1 MNVSHNTLHRN
12 NDRHRNYLI
21 SWSTNKVILRN
32 YEGVITTYQMPDRYE
47 HTACDLNCQNCKL
60 QLKLNSEE
68 SECKPIGISKLL
80 CDYEETIT
88 LVPENLEREQ
98 RNGSEEG

>member
-1 MNVSHNTLHRN
+1 MSE
-12 NDRHRNYLI
+12 I
-21 SWSTNKVILRN
+21 SR
-32 YEGVITTYQMPDRYE
+32 YYAGCGV
-47 HTACDLNCQNCKL
+47 L
-60 QLKLNSEE
+60 QTPKLKLNSEE